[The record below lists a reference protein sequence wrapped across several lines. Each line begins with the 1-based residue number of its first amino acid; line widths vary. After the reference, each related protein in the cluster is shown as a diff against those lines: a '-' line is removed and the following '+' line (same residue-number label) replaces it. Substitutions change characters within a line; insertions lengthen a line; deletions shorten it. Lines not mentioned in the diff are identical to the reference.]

1 MNMQAMEN
9 PQWYFYAIFRNFSI
23 VSSCVKKTPLLVHS
37 ENAIPYF
44 LVKNEP
50 KSYQFHQ
57 NHPHLWIMYD
67 LQGAILPKILVVLKK
82 I

>member
-9 PQWYFYAIFRNFSI
+9 PQYDIFMQFLETLALCPAV
-23 VSSCVKKTPLLVHS
+23 VSKKTLLLAHS
-37 ENAIPYF
+37 ENAIPHF
-44 LVKNEP
+44 LVKNQP

-57 NHPHLWIMYD
+57 NHPHLIMYD
-67 LQGAILPKILVVLKK
+67 LQILVVLKK